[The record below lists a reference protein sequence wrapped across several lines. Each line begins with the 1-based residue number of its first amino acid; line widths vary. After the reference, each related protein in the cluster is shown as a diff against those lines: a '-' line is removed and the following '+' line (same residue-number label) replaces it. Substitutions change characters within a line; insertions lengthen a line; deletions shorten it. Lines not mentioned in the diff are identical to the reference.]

1 MVFFERIG
9 PMSKERMAICGGC
22 EYLTNVKTCKL
33 CGCFMPVKVAIFSA
47 SCPDGK
53 WKEET

>member
-9 PMSKERMAICGGC
+9 PMSKERMSICGGC
-22 EYLTNVKTCKL
+22 EYLTPVKTCKL
-33 CGCFMPVKVAIFSA
+33 CGCFMPVKVAVFSV

-53 WKEET
+53 WKEEV